1 MTLEEVRPYFGK
13 RVLLTTRPIPP
24 SKDEG
29 HYEGVLER
37 IDNDPQHI
45 YLQALTPSAPLPPY
59 RRHGPG
65 AHTRSIPV
73 NEIRAVQLL

>member
-1 MTLEEVRPYFGK
+1 MKLEEVASYFGK
-13 RVLLTTRPIPP
+13 RVSVTTRPIPP

-29 HYEGVLER
+29 HYEGVIEK
-37 IDNDPQHI
+37 IDNDPQHV
-45 YLQALTPSAPLPPY
+45 YLQPLAPSAPMPPY

-65 AHTRSIPV
+65 AHTNAIPV